1 MRGKSKGNQF
11 CFKLAGN
18 SSYQGFKLSGF
29 NCSPFVSVKPV
40 YGFASVFSFLRFL
53 PLSVKNFDF

>member
-40 YGFASVFSFLRFL
+40 YGFASVFFLLTFSSL
-53 PLSVKNFDF
+53 ICKEL